1 MAETLWQQQSKEASF
16 LHSALT
22 VENRY
27 QSLTTFLQWFE
38 QRKTEN
44 HFAVTPIPFADSPDW
59 SFNASHKRLQHRS
72 GKFFSIEGIRA
83 QTNYGGVPEWDQPII
98 NQPEIGILGIVT
110 RVVEG
115 VRYCLM
121 QAKMEPGNINTLQLS
136 PTVQATKSN
145 YTKVH
150 QGKTPP
156 YLEYFVLPGKARI
169 LVDQLQSEQGSRF
182 LQKRNRNMIVE
193 VEGEI
198 SLHEEFCWLTLG
210 EIKELLKID
219 NLVNMDS
226 RTVLSCISF
235 FPQEWRFYT
244 HTPSAQQTADCLF
257 TSFLEG
263 FPRRLFYSMLDQQ
276 GARHTLDEII
286 SWFTHLKTTYEM
298 CVQTV
303 SLPDL
308 RQWQV
313 TAWDI
318 HHVAQ
323 QYFSVIAVAVE
334 AGNREVVG
342 WTQPLLKHV
351 GCGIVGF
358 LTQPIND
365 TLHFLVHA
373 ALEPGNRDL
382 IEMGPTVACSE
393 PERQRQATE
402 NIPFLSYFLQPEPD
416 TVRYTAVQSEEGGRF
431 YHFQNQYMI
440 LELPEGEIQTL
451 PPDYI
456 WLTLGQIIDFMK
468 YSYFNIEARNLLSC
482 LNFLN
487 S

>member
-1 MAETLWQQQSKEASF
+1 M
-16 LHSALT
+16 
-22 VENRY
+22 
-27 QSLTTFLQWFE
+27 
-38 QRKTEN
+38 
-44 HFAVTPIPFADSPDW
+44 
-59 SFNASHKRLQHRS
+59 
-72 GKFFSIEGIRA
+72 
-83 QTNYGGVPEWDQPII
+83 
-98 NQPEIGILGIVT
+98 
-110 RVVEG
+110 
-115 VRYCLM
+115 
-121 QAKMEPGNINTLQLS
+121 
-136 PTVQATKSN
+136 
-145 YTKVH
+145 
-150 QGKTPP
+150 
-156 YLEYFVLPGKARI
+156 
-169 LVDQLQSEQGSRF
+169 
-182 LQKRNRNMIVE
+182 
-193 VEGEI
+193 
-198 SLHEEFCWLTLG
+198 
-210 EIKELLKID
+210 
-219 NLVNMDS
+219 
-226 RTVLSCISF
+226 
-235 FPQEWRFYT
+235 
-244 HTPSAQQTADCLF
+244 
-257 TSFLEG
+257 
-263 FPRRLFYSMLDQQ
+263 
-276 GARHTLDEII
+276 

-416 TVRYTAVQSEEGGRF
+416 TVRYTTVQSEEGGRF

-440 LELPEGEIQTL
+440 LETRLKGKFQTL

-456 WLTLGQIIDFMK
+456 WLTLG
-468 YSYFNIEARNLLSC
+468 RLLI
-482 LNFLN
+482 L
-487 S
+487 